1 MQRFSHCSC
10 PAAPFGG
17 SHVSLPVL
25 LPTKRKT
32 HPIPNALELG
42 NKEKKN
48 TNKPRARSQA
58 LPLPSFSSVGCN
70 TLQPRPQH
78 QNNTEGSS
86 TQGRT
91 KVTQQQR
98 HSSCRAPHSILPCL
112 GWAKPS
118 QQGWARAV
126 LSSTVPSSPHSPN
139 SSSHSISRAGAT
151 CRATTQGHRGCSG
164 GDKPWLLLRVPRDT
178 AGLPCVVSHP
188 GGGQSLAPAARRLS
202 GTQRGGCA
210 PCRGRRPPRRAPG
223 AVQRSG
229 AQLAP
234 DGCSRRQRPGK
245 GEPRARHGTG
255 HGPGAPR
262 PPTALPPPRGSPGLR
277 PLSLRYQRGLRRAAR
292 RAGRA
297 GSPLAAAAAAA
308 PPMAPGR
315 RPVPGCR
322 SAQPA
327 GSSGRAAP
335 AQRAAGTGRPRPAIA
350 AGAPRS
356 LRPAAA
362 VPEPVP
368 VPVPGGCQVRRRHR
382 ALCAA
387 LRGER
392 RRRGAG
398 RSRGRGRGAPPGPLP
413 PRRGRCPD
421 G

>member
-25 LPTKRKT
+25 LSTKRKT

-126 LSSTVPSSPHSPN
+126 LSSTAPSSPHCPS

-188 GGGQSLAPAARRLS
+188 GGGRASLQQL
-202 GTQRGGCA
+202 GGF
-210 PCRGRRPPRRAPG
+210 RAPSAG
-223 AVQRSG
+223 A
-229 AQLAP
+229 A
-234 DGCSRRQRPGK
+234 
-245 GEPRARHGTG
+245 H
-255 HGPGAPR
+255 
-262 PPTALPPPRGSPGLR
+262 
-277 PLSLRYQRGLRRAAR
+277 
-292 RAGRA
+292 
-297 GSPLAAAAAAA
+297 
-308 PPMAPGR
+308 
-315 RPVPGCR
+315 
-322 SAQPA
+322 PA
-327 GSSGRAAP
+327 GAGGLP
-335 AQRAAGTGRPRPAIA
+335 AVRP
-350 AGAPRS
+350 
-356 LRPAAA
+356 
-362 VPEPVP
+362 
-368 VPVPGGCQVRRRHR
+368 
-382 ALCAA
+382 
-387 LRGER
+387 ER
-392 RRRGAG
+392 CRGAG
-398 RSRGRGRGAPPGPLP
+398 RSSPPTAAPDGSAPGRGSPGHGTAPGTAPALPDHQPRFHPLGAHLGS
-413 PRRGRCPD
+413 GRSPSVTS
-421 G
+421 GA